1 MKKFITILLS
11 CLPLLAQAQTEA
23 KYLEGAVPVEDGKVV
38 FRTQMQVNALDKADL
53 YRTTLKWADER
64 FVSQDKFNAR
74 VVYAD
79 TLEGKIAVYGDEYL
93 VFSSSALSLDRARI
107 NYQLQ
112 MNLTDGQ
119 CEAVLSRIRYT
130 YRENER
136 TPDKYSAE
144 EWITDANALN
154 KAKTKLLPVSG
165 KFRRKTIDLKDELF
179 KALQNAFGERLI
191 EIGAQSAPVKP
202 ADLVSATPV
211 RRTDISNPV
220 RLTDISKDETPE
232 CTAQT
237 EVPASQTEA
246 PVTRIPLSTEQPVAA
261 PVAPHHLMVTAGD
274 DEQFKLNASSWGGES
289 QLFGKHVTFVFVDTQ
304 KTAAN
309 LLLSGNPS
317 YTVALYHEGE
327 ATPYVTLTCE
337 KMSAQTISGTEAV
350 KMNAA
355 LDANKSY
362 TMYVGEIK
370 NK

>member
-165 KFRRKTIDLKDELF
+165 KFRRKTIDLKEELF

-191 EIGAQSAPVKP
+191 EIGAQSAPLKP

-237 EVPASQTEA
+237 EVSASQTEV

-261 PVAPHHLMVTAGD
+261 PMAPHHLMVTAGD

-327 ATPYVTLTCE
+327 VTPYVTLTCE

-355 LDANKSY
+355 LDASKSY